1 MLKLFIKSFALV
13 NESPKNFTNKLA
25 DTRYAI
31 CQQKNIVIV
40 SQLADVGWILQLLT
54 KTNPY
59 LIPKLKASDTFSR
72 LCIWNYDRNI
82 CSNYDNHGIL
92 DISKSKTQNCE

>member
-1 MLKLFIKSFALV
+1 MMKLFIKSFALV

-40 SQLADVGWILQLLT
+40 SQLADVG
-54 KTNPY
+54 
-59 LIPKLKASDTFSR
+59 
-72 LCIWNYDRNI
+72 
-82 CSNYDNHGIL
+82 
-92 DISKSKTQNCE
+92 